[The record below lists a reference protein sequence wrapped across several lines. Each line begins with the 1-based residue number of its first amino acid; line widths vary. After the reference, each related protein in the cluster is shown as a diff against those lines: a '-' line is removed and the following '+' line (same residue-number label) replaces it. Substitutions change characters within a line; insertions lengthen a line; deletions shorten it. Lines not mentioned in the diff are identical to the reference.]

1 MGGKKIMQRIEFSQ
15 GQTIF
20 KQGDPSD
27 LCYQIVTGDVAIS
40 VALTAGSKTVAELGP
55 GDVFG
60 EMGIIDSSP
69 RSAMAVAR
77 KPTVCVAYAPDEI
90 VAMLESNPKEAMAYI
105 RALIRRIRGSNI
117 RIASQLDH

>member
-1 MGGKKIMQRIEFSQ
+1 MQRIEFKQ

-69 RSAMAVAR
+69 RSAMALAR
-77 KPTVCVAYAPDEI
+77 KPTVCVAYAPEEI

>member
-1 MGGKKIMQRIEFSQ
+1 MRRIEFEP

-27 LCYQIVTGDVAIS
+27 LCYQIVSGDVAIDVT
-40 VALTAGSKTVAELGP
+40 VAGGSKTVAELGA

-77 KPTVCVAYAPDEI
+77 KATVCVTYTPDEI
-90 VAMLESNPKEAMAYI
+90 VEMLESNPREAMAYI

-117 RIASQLDH
+117 RIASHLDE

>member
-1 MGGKKIMQRIEFSQ
+1 MRRIEFEQ

-40 VALTAGSKTVAELGP
+40 INVAAGVKTVAELGP

-77 KPTVCVAYAPDEI
+77 KATVCVAYATEEI
-90 VAMLESNPKEAMAYI
+90 VEMLETNPKEAMAYI

-117 RIASQLDH
+117 RIASLISH